1 MKGLNV
7 LDIIIKVTT
16 GLLAAA
22 SLSASIIAYDTPS
35 TEGKGKAMLVIT
47 IFLALVLIAEFIAF
61 RGRTIRTVSR
71 MSSHITK
78 TERESLLNFPAPVI
92 VIDSS
97 DTIIWYN
104 KRFGREVFTDGEA
117 YGININE
124 IVDMDMDKVFS
135 AEGEL
140 VCIKNR
146 FYQTRGIH
154 TDASDS
160 ELSMVYFDDTT
171 DYIELEYEY
180 RQSHKN
186 VIIISVDNYEDLM
199 ANARE
204 SDKAHA
210 LVQIEKLVE
219 NFTEGTTAFYKRV
232 SSDKFYV
239 VMEDRHLNPIIE
251 NRFKILEQARQ
262 IKVDERQNLTLSI
275 GVGSNAENLAESENF
290 ARKALDMC
298 LGRGGDQAAVRKD
311 NGYEF
316 FGGVSKGVEKSTKTK
331 TRMIAKSMLEQLLA
345 SEKILVMGHRFSD
358 LDAVGSAVGIC
369 SAARKMGRES
379 YVVVNRETSMAKLL
393 IDYLDDNDINNYF
406 ITPADGVEKMTEGTL
421 LVVVDTHNPDIVE
434 SKEILAR
441 AQNII
446 VIDHHR
452 RMANKSI
459 DNAVIFYQEATA
471 SSACEM
477 VAELIEYFGV
487 GNKIPAPVAEAMLAG
502 IMLDTKNFVMK
513 TGVRT
518 FEAAAY
524 LRKMGADTVNVK
536 RLFADSIE
544 TYRYKSQIINS
555 AQIYRKCAIAV
566 AEEYA
571 DNIRVAASQAA
582 DEMLGIVGVNASFV
596 LYEIGGTTNI
606 SARSMGAFNVQ
617 IVMEA
622 LGGGGHQTMAATQ
635 LADTGLETAGR
646 MLKEAIDDYI
656 RNNG

>member
-7 LDIIIKVTT
+7 LDIVIKVTT

-22 SLSASIIAYDTPS
+22 SLTASIIAYDTPS
-35 TEGKGKAMLVIT
+35 TAGKGKAMLVIT
-47 IFLALVLIAEFIAF
+47 IFLVLVLIAEFIAF
-61 RGRTIRTVSR
+61 RGRTIRTVAQ

-78 TERESLLNFPAPVI
+78 TERESLLHFPAPVI
-92 VIDSS
+92 VIDR
-97 DTIIWYN
+97 DGTIIWYN
-104 KRFGREVFTDGEA
+104 RRFGTEVYTGGEA
-117 YGININE
+117 YGIAITE
-124 IVDMDMDKVFS
+124 IVDIDMEKVFS
-135 AEGEL
+135 PEGEL
-140 VCIKNR
+140 VCLKNR

-160 ELSMVYFDDTT
+160 ELSMIYFDDTT
-171 DYIELEYEY
+171 EYIELEYEF

-219 NFTEGTTAFYKRV
+219 NFTEGTTAFYKKV

-239 VMEDRHLNPIIE
+239 IMEDRHLNPIIE

-262 IKVDERQNLTLSI
+262 IRVDERQNLTLSI
-275 GVGSNAENLAESENF
+275 GVGSNAENLAESENY

-298 LGRGGDQAAVRKD
+298 LGRGGDQAAVRRD
-311 NGYEF
+311 AGYEF

-331 TRMIAKSMLEQLLA
+331 TRMIAKSMLELVLTA
-345 SEKILVMGHRFSD
+345 EKIIVMGHRYSD
-358 LDAVGSAVGIC
+358 LDAVGSAVGMC

-379 YVVVNRETSMAKLL
+379 YVVVNREQSMAKLL
-393 IDYLDDNDINNYF
+393 IDYLDDHDINNYF
-406 ITPADGVEKMTEGTL
+406 ITPAEGVEKMTDNTL

-434 SKEILAR
+434 SKEVLAR
-441 AQNII
+441 AKNII
-446 VIDHHR
+446 VIDHH

-459 DNAVIFYQEATA
+459 DNAVMFYQEPTA

-477 VAELIEYFGV
+477 AAELIEYFGI

-502 IMLDTKNFVMK
+502 IMLDTKNFVMR

-524 LRKMGADTVNVK
+524 LKQMGADTVNVK

-571 DNIRVAASQAA
+571 DNIRIASSQAA

-596 LYEIGGTTNI
+596 LYEVNGTTNI
-606 SARSMGAFNVQ
+606 SARSMGGFNVQ
-617 IVMEA
+617 IVMES
-622 LGGGGHQTMAATQ
+622 LGGGGHQNMAATQ
-635 LADTGLETAGR
+635 LQNTGLQAAGR